1 MSTHR
6 IAIILLYLICI
17 MKVSSICAQDTDS
30 TRYYS
35 TNKATSFAIGN
46 SNMYDTYLSPLKYK
60 GTSFRLLDER
70 MKRTSW
76 FNHRFTRQQII
87 DLEFSST
94 NNPAGNAREYTVMG
108 QYNLG
113 GHYNLYQTDQFRF
126 LIGALWNI
134 TAGVIYNQR
143 NSNNPASAKAHSNI
157 NFSLIMFYNWKK
169 VTFRGQ
175 IDTPLLGILFSPHYG
190 QSYYEI
196 SIGNSVGVVNFASIH
211 NQRTLRGYFTA
222 DIPISKISLRIGYL
236 GSFYQTKVHDINT
249 HIYSNSLVIGF
260 VSESINLSGNKI
272 KTNKIIN
279 SSYY

>member
-1 MSTHR
+1 MSTYR
-6 IAIILLYLICI
+6 IIIVLLYLICI
-17 MKVSSICAQDTDS
+17 TKVNSICAQDIDS
-30 TRYYS
+30 IRYYS

-60 GTSFRLLDER
+60 GTSFRLVDER

-94 NNPAGNAREYTVMG
+94 NNPAGNAREYTIMG

-113 GHYNLYQTDQFRF
+113 GHYNLYRTDQFRF

-157 NFSLIMFYNWKK
+157 NLSLMAFYNWKK

-196 SIGNSVGVVNFASIH
+196 SLGNSVGVVNFASIH
-211 NQRTLRGYFTA
+211 NQRALRSYFTA
-222 DIPISKISLRIGYL
+222 DIPISKISLRVGYL

-249 HIYSNSLVIGF
+249 HIYSNSFVIGL